1 MSKVN
6 RIEVS
11 NFKAV
16 AQQGADF
23 NGCTAIIT
31 GGNGKG
37 KSSFLSGL
45 FERLQGEKPTVP
57 LKTGEKEGY
66 SEVTLTDGCKLR
78 WEFKEGGNEKL
89 TYITSNGIKKPCTR
103 EICEKYYPTTFNVD
117 TFLNDS
123 PAKQRK
129 QLQQIV
135 GLDFTDIDARYKEAF
150 DNRTFVNRKAVEE
163 KIKFQDLGIVPK
175 VQAIDLTLLEEK
187 KAAIRKKMNE
197 KYTEN
202 VTYNNRL
209 RTEYEDKK
217 TDINIEVRQKN
228 EDLEMRR
235 QRVERCKS
243 AYNTLH
249 SDGCENLLPVKKW
262 ISDLAATI
270 TENITA
276 SYPPE
281 PTYIEP
287 LPDDKELIAIDSEIA
302 QGHETNIKASA
313 YNSWLKA
320 KQSYEQSQ
328 QDANEADAKVK
339 SVEAERLT
347 LIKSANI
354 PKGFTFDE
362 DGILFNG
369 LPFSRNQQA
378 SSAIYIAA
386 LKLAEMTLGEIKT
399 LHFDASFLDNVSL
412 KLIQDWAKEKD
423 LQLLIERPDL
433 DGGEIEYQIIQK

>member
-78 WEFKEGGNEKL
+78 WEFKEGGKEKL
-89 TYITSNGIKKPCTR
+89 TYITANGIKTPCTR

-150 DNRTFVNRKAVEE
+150 DNRTFVNRKAGEE
-163 KIKFQDLGIVPK
+163 KIKFQALGIVPK
-175 VQAIDLTLLEEK
+175 VDYVSLSELDTKKETVRKKLNYKYLENVAANNSLRTKHEEAKRKEGERVRKHNDLQSNNTIEYNACFDAASILTKYGCTIDLTGFLK
-187 KAAIRKKMNE
+187 IKADAI
-197 KYTEN
+197 
-202 VTYNNRL
+202 
-209 RTEYEDKK
+209 
-217 TDINIEVRQKN
+217 
-228 EDLEMRR
+228 
-235 QRVERCKS
+235 
-243 AYNTLH
+243 
-249 SDGCENLLPVKKW
+249 LPQIV
-262 ISDLAATI
+262 AQ
-270 TENITA
+270 
-276 SYPPE
+276 YPIE
-281 PTYIEP
+281 PTYPEP
-287 LPDDKELIAIDSEIA
+287 LPDNKELLDIEAEMTA
-302 QGHETNIKASA
+302 AHENNRKADA
-313 YNSWLKA
+313 YSNWVASKTIYENSQIEA
-320 KQSYEQSQ
+320 T
-328 QDANEADAKVK
+328 EADKKVK
-339 SVEAERLT
+339 DIEAERLA
-347 LIKSANI
+347 LIKSANM
-354 PKGFTFDE
+354 PEGFTFDD

-433 DGGEIEYQIIQK
+433 DGGEIEYQIIQN